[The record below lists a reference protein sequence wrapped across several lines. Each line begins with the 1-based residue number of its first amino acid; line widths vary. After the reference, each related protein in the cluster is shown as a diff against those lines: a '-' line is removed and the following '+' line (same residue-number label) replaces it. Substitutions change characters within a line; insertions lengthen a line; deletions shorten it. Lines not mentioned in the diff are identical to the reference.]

1 MVKFIIVTGGVI
13 SGIGKGITA
22 SSIGVLLQSRG
33 LNVTSIKIDPYINV
47 DAGTMSPYEHGECF
61 VLKDGGEVDLDL
73 GNYERFLSDVTLTRL
88 NSITTGKV
96 YQSVINKERKGE
108 YLGKTVQI
116 IPHIT
121 DEIQRM
127 INDAVDPSHQHNG
140 KVVDVCII
148 EVGGTVGDI
157 ETMPFV
163 EALRQMKCKN
173 RNDFC
178 FVHVSMIVFTGGEP
192 KTKPTQ
198 ETVAKLRSLGIIPD
212 ILIMR
217 TPDILESNI
226 LHKLESFCN
235 VPSEH
240 IISNINAENIYF
252 VPNVFESQNLC
263 QKIMRIIY
271 PNKKDTCDI
280 KHDDIKHDE
289 PSKCISHFPNIIN
302 YHRLLKEKTPEKK
315 ILVIAGKYVGFQDT
329 YLSLIR
335 AIEHAAFTVYSK
347 GDVALDVQWLD
358 TESYKGDDIK
368 ADGIIIPGGFGSRG
382 IKGKIAVA
390 EYARTHN
397 IPTLGICLGL
407 QVMVVEFARN
417 VCDLN
422 GSSTEWDI
430 HLEKDTKSEQTMTDP
445 KHKYLPV
452 IDILPDQTGL
462 IGGTMRL
469 GDYETVIRPDTKAH
483 SIYYSDSNTDV
494 TKPLHIV
501 ERHRHRY
508 EVNNAYI
515 NEIESQGLQFVGK
528 NKANTLME
536 IVELPQSVHRFYV
549 GCQFHPEYRSKH
561 DQPHP
566 LFVGLMSE
574 MIRRT

>member
-22 SSIGVLLQSRG
+22 SSIGVLLQSRA

-73 GNYERFLSDVTLTRL
+73 GNYERFLSNVTLTKL

-96 YQSVINKERKGE
+96 YQSVIDKERKGE

-127 INDAVDPSHQHNG
+127 IHEAVSTQKQNNKDI
-140 KVVDVCII
+140 DVCII

-163 EALRQMKCKN
+163 EALRQLKYKN
-173 RNDFC
+173 KNDVC

-217 TPDILESNI
+217 TPNRLENNI
-226 LHKLESFCN
+226 VQKLESFCN
-235 VPSEH
+235 VPSEN

-252 VPNVFESQNLC
+252 VPDVFESQNLC
-263 QKIMRIIY
+263 QKILKIIY
-271 PNKKDTCDI
+271 PEHKNVYEDI
-280 KHDDIKHDE
+280 IDIH
-289 PSKCISHFPNIIN
+289 HFQNIIN
-302 YHRLLKEKTPEKK
+302 YHKLLKEKTPVKK
-315 ILVIAGKYVGFQDT
+315 TLVIAGKYVGFQDT

-335 AIEHAAFTVYSK
+335 AIEHASFTVYSE
-347 GDVALDVQWLD
+347 GNVMLDVQWLD
-358 TESYKGDDIK
+358 TETYKGDDIK

-382 IKGKIAVA
+382 IKGMLAVA
-390 EYARTHN
+390 EYSRTHH
-397 IPTLGICLGL
+397 IPVLGICLGL

-417 VCDLN
+417 VCHFN

-430 HLEKDTKSEQTMTDP
+430 QLDENEKDSL
-445 KHKYLPV
+445 KHNYVPI

-469 GDYETVIRPDTKAH
+469 GDYETIICPGTKTH
-483 SIYYSDSNTDV
+483 SIYSCSNDKEAAT
-494 TKPLHIV
+494 IV

-508 EVNNAYI
+508 EVNNQYVNI
-515 NEIESQGLQFVGK
+515 IESHGLKFVGK
-528 NKANTLME
+528 NKLNTLME
-536 IVELPQSVHRFYV
+536 IAELSPSVHRFYI
-549 GCQFHPEYRSKH
+549 GCQFHPEYISKH
-561 DQPHP
+561 NQPHP
-566 LFVGLMSE
+566 LFVGLMKE
-574 MIRRT
+574 MLC